1 MSNPR
6 VPYQMYTE
14 RKPLAPL
21 RGKPLM
27 VHVVVNVEYWPFDQP
42 MPRAVLPAPHGKAP
56 IPDVGN
62 FAWVEY
68 GMRVGLPRLL
78 RLIIERGIAAT
89 TFMNAQCADVYASA
103 AEAMLKA
110 GWEFVGHGWTQKS
123 LQFEEDEAA
132 VIAKSVD
139 RLERLTG
146 KKLRGWFGPGAGE
159 SLETPDLIKAV
170 GIDWLAD
177 WFVDDLPCWMRT
189 RHGPLVAMPYT
200 VEINDVPL
208 YVVQQQSSEEM
219 LKRLEST
226 IKLFEAEM
234 MTHPKVLTIA
244 LHPHVMGVAH
254 RADVLARCLEVLL
267 ARDDTIFVT
276 GSEIADWFIAEDGTG
291 GAAVAQMC
299 ETPG

>member
-27 VHVVVNVEYWPFDQP
+27 VHVVVNVEYWPFDQA
-42 MPRAVLPAPHGKAP
+42 MPRAVLPAPHGKSP

-78 RLIIERGIAAT
+78 RLITEREIAAT
-89 TFMNAQCADVYASA
+89 TFMNAQCADVYGGA
-103 AEAMLKA
+103 ADAMLQV
-110 GWEFVGHGWTQKS
+110 GWEFVGHGWIQKS

-132 VIAKSVD
+132 VIAKSID

-146 KKLRGWFGPGAGE
+146 KKPRGWFGPGAGE
-159 SLETPDLIKAV
+159 SFDTPDLLKSA
-170 GIDWLAD
+170 GIEWLAD
-177 WFVDDLPCWMRT
+177 WFVDDLPCWMGT
-189 RHGPLVAMPYT
+189 KHGPLLAMPYT
-200 VEINDVPL
+200 VELNDVPL
-208 YVVQQQSSEEM
+208 YAIQQQSSDEM
-219 LKRLEST
+219 LKRLEAT
-226 IKLFEAEM
+226 LNIFEEEAQ
-234 MTHPKVLTIA
+234 PKVLTLA

-254 RADVLARCLEVLL
+254 RAEILARCFDLLL
-267 ARDDTIFVT
+267 ARDDTVFVT

-291 GAAVAQMC
+291 GASVA
-299 ETPG
+299 

>member
-14 RKPLAPL
+14 RTRLAPL

-27 VHVVVNVEYWPFDQP
+27 VHVVVNVEYCPFNQA
-42 MPRAVLPAPHGKAP
+42 MPRGALPALHGKSP

-78 RLIIERGIAAT
+78 RLITERGIAASA
-89 TFMNAQCADVYASA
+89 FMSAQCADVYASA
-103 AEAMLKA
+103 AEAILKA
-110 GWEFVGHGWTQKS
+110 GWEFVGHGWIQKS

-132 VIAKSVD
+132 VIANSAD

-146 KKLRGWFGPGAGE
+146 KKLRGWLGPGAGE
-159 SLETPDLIKAV
+159 SFDTPDLIKAA

-177 WFVDDLPCWMRT
+177 WFLDDLPCWMRT
-189 RHGPLVAMPYT
+189 KHGPLIAMPYT
-200 VEINDVPL
+200 MEFNDVPL
-208 YVVQQQSSEEM
+208 YLVQQHSSEEM
-219 LKRLEST
+219 LRRLELT
-226 IKLFEAEM
+226 LKVFEVE
-234 MTHPKVLTIA
+234 TKTNPKVLTIA
-244 LHPHVMGVAH
+244 LHPHIMGVAH
-254 RADVLARCLEVLL
+254 RADVLARCLDLLL

-291 GAAVAQMC
+291 GAAVA
-299 ETPG
+299 